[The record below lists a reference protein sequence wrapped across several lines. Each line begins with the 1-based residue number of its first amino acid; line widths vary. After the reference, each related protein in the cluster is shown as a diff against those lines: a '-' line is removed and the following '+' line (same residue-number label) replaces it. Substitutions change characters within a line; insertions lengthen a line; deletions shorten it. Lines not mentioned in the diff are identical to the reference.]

1 MQIDGV
7 FYFHS
12 KFGNIIGQVLI
23 LQFNI
28 FFVISFSRGGFLMER
43 VMTEEY
49 ITPEDSPIIRL
60 SVEELRDA
68 KDDILTRV
76 ASGEERAILSRNGED
91 VAAVISIEEFWFLER
106 AIALLEDEMDLEAI
120 REAKAEAEKKGTI
133 SWETLKSEL
142 GL

>member
-1 MQIDGV
+1 
-7 FYFHS
+7 
-12 KFGNIIGQVLI
+12 
-23 LQFNI
+23 
-28 FFVISFSRGGFLMER
+28 MER
-43 VMTEEY
+43 VVTEEY

-60 SVEELRDA
+60 SVEELRDRLD
-68 KDDILTRV
+68 KILTRV
-76 ASGEERAILSRNGED
+76 ASGEERAILSRDGED

-106 AIALLEDEMDLEAI
+106 AIAKLEEEMDWEAI

>member
-1 MQIDGV
+1 
-7 FYFHS
+7 
-12 KFGNIIGQVLI
+12 
-23 LQFNI
+23 
-28 FFVISFSRGGFLMER
+28 MER

-49 ITPEDSPIIRL
+49 ITPEDSPVVRL
-60 SVEELRDA
+60 SVAELRDRL
-68 KDDILTRV
+68 DDILTRIV
-76 ASGEERAILSRNGED
+76 SGEERAIVSRDGEN

-106 AIALLEDEMDLEAI
+106 AIAQLEDEMDLEAI

>member
-1 MQIDGV
+1 
-7 FYFHS
+7 
-12 KFGNIIGQVLI
+12 
-23 LQFNI
+23 
-28 FFVISFSRGGFLMER
+28 MER

-49 ITPEDSPIIRL
+49 ITPEDSPVVRL
-60 SVEELRDA
+60 DVAELRDRL
-68 KDDILTRV
+68 DDILTRV
-76 ASGEERAILSRNGED
+76 GSGEERAILSRDGED

-106 AIALLEDEMDLEAI
+106 AIARLEDEMDLEAI

>member
-1 MQIDGV
+1 
-7 FYFHS
+7 
-12 KFGNIIGQVLI
+12 
-23 LQFNI
+23 
-28 FFVISFSRGGFLMER
+28 MER

-49 ITPEDSPIIRL
+49 ITPEDSPVVRL
-60 SVEELRDA
+60 DVAELRDRL
-68 KDDILTRV
+68 DDILTRIV
-76 ASGEERAILSRNGED
+76 SGEERAIVSCDGEE

-106 AIALLEDEMDLEAI
+106 AIAQLEDEIDLEAI